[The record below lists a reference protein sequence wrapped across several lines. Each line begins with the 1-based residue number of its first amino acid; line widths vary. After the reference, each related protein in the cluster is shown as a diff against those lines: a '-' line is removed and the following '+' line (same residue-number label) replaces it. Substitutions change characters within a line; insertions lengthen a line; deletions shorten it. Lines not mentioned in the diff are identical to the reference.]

1 MVFQNL
7 VCNVAVYANYSLL
20 SFGAM
25 EVRILLE
32 NLGFGSVRNWTAS
45 LLSPDL
51 TLPPSILTSYGPLCL
66 EAISLL
72 LVRLDCVFSGS
83 LVSLSLF
90 FKDLVQQSEFR
101 P

>member
-1 MVFQNL
+1 
-7 VCNVAVYANYSLL
+7 
-20 SFGAM
+20 
-25 EVRILLE
+25 LLE
-32 NLGFGSVRNWTAS
+32 NLGFGSVKNWTAG

-51 TLPPSILTSYGPLCL
+51 TLPPSIPSLPMLTSYGPLCL
-66 EAISLL
+66 EPISLL

-83 LVSLSLF
+83 LLSLSLF